1 MLRNVL
7 LLYPLTLICLLGL
20 WLGASA
26 NDQLRNGPE
35 DADDDDGLQKVLLPH
50 EPATA
55 AAAVAAA
62 DDLRKERD
70 KSSAKMQ
77 KMLLM
82 QSYREEGESDQ
93 NRDENL
99 RLRHEQHHLRHQ
111 QRAWEQPLGLE
122 RSPFRPVRHHQ
133 HKSQWNPKA
142 ESEAVRGMKLRKME
156 TARELELE
164 QAQLERASTDSPWEM
179 YLEKQP
185 QKTIPIRDT
194 PTLSPSNGHI
204 LVKRK
209 LHHSQWDTDYPSQ
222 QRVAPEG
229 GLTSQQWQQKQIAHH
244 RQKLRHL
251 KEILGQRQQ
260 QRHLLTGF
268 NEAKSDDNDVSAGK
282 TLEDGNDGHDV
293 ENIYSP
299 NYITGKLTQKKEEQL
314 GTPEAALKT
323 RRQQALMQKRERAL
337 AQAHMHQVMTD
348 ATCRVPQPRCQRVQ
362 QDPSKI
368 YTPHCTV
375 LHRCSEDSGCCPSR
389 TQICAAKSTHNVEL
403 HFFVKSN
410 KQHRP
415 IIEKR
420 TFVNHT
426 ECHCIERSNFK
437 EDAVALASTSIVRA
451 TILSCTCP
459 RSFEVILQDNG
470 QCRCDCSS
478 GNYDCDWLKR
488 GNEHFAVDDRKCIKH
503 GGCKPPTCEYG
514 HYMDKHGR
522 CPKQH
527 EQPVYNAMS

>member
-1 MLRNVL
+1 MLWNVL
-7 LLYPLTLICLLGL
+7 LLYPLALICLPGP
-20 WLGASA
+20 WLEANA

-35 DADDDDGLQKVLLPH
+35 PAPEDDDDGMQKVLLPH
-50 EPATA
+50 EPAA
-55 AAAVAAA
+55 AAA

-70 KSSAKMQ
+70 KSSTKMQ
-77 KMLLM
+77 KMLRL

-99 RLRHEQHHLRHQ
+99 RLRHEHHHLRHQ

-122 RSPFRPVRHHQ
+122 RGLGRPVRHHQ
-133 HKSQWNPKA
+133 HKSQWSPKT
-142 ESEAVRGMKLRKME
+142 ESEAVREMKLKQMAA
-156 TARELELE
+156 AREMELEL
-164 QAQLERASTDSPWEM
+164 AKLERATTDSPWDM

-185 QKTIPIRDT
+185 KKPIPIEDS
-194 PTLSPSNGHI
+194 PTLSPSNEHI

-209 LHHSQWDTDYPSQ
+209 LHHSQWDNDDPSQ

-268 NEAKSDDNDVSAGK
+268 NEAKSDDND
-282 TLEDGNDGHDV
+282 DV

-299 NYITGKLTQKKEEQL
+299 NYITGKLTQRKEEQL
-314 GTPEAALKT
+314 GTPEAALKA

-527 EQPVYNAMS
+527 EQPSVYNAMS